1 MATIIDFATGRIRAG
16 ATASSGS
23 DTTKKE
29 PPRRKKNSLAAERR
43 RMELAKIHVAKKQL
57 RVLLKE

>member
-16 ATASSGS
+16 ATASAGS

-29 PPRRKKNSLAAERR
+29 PVSYTHLTLPTKR
-43 RMELAKIHVAKKQL
+43 IV
-57 RVLLKE
+57 

>member
-16 ATASSGS
+16 ATASAGS

-57 RVLLKE
+57 

>member
-16 ATASSGS
+16 ATASAGS

-29 PPRRKKNSLAAERR
+29 PPRRPER
-43 RMELAKIHVAKKQL
+43 
-57 RVLLKE
+57 LLKPLFT